1 MRSLKIGSILI
12 LVLFSLG
19 LTDAQGKSLKKAS
32 FMPHWLPHA
41 QFAGFYVAYEKGLYK
56 KHGIDLKIIPGGPN
70 RSTTAYLKEGKVD
83 FVTLWLSSGIKMR
96 AEELKVVNISQIVQR
111 SGFMLIAKK
120 TSGINS
126 IIDIHN
132 KKVGLWAAPFDLRP
146 KALFRKYDIK
156 VTVVPQSVSL
166 SLFLRDGVHVASA
179 MYYNEYHTLLNS
191 GLDPQEMTPFFFRDY
206 DLDFPEDGIYTLEDR
221 LTSDPD
227 LCRSFVNASQ
237 EGWRYAF
244 ANPDDA
250 VDIVMK
256 LLRDAHIPANRV
268 HQKWMLERIRELTF
282 KGDGSHPLWKLSKKG
297 FIGTCGAMKRSGF
310 IDRIPYYDELFK
322 DLSP

>member
-1 MRSLKIGSILI
+1 MRSLKIGYVLI
-12 LVLFSLG
+12 LVLISLG

-126 IIDIHN
+126 ILDIHN

-146 KALFRKYDIK
+146 MALFLKYDIK
-156 VTVVPQSVSL
+156 VKVVPQSASL
-166 SLFLRDGVHVASA
+166 NLFLRGGVHVASA

-191 GLDPQEMTPFFFRDY
+191 GLDRHEMTSFFFRDY
-206 DLDFPEDGIYTLEDR
+206 GLDFPEDGIYTLEDR

-237 EGWRYAF
+237 EGWLYAF

-268 HQKWMLERIRELTF
+268 HQKWMLEQMRDLTLR
-282 KGDGSHPLWKLSKKG
+282 DTGSGPLWKLSKEG
-297 FIGTCGAMKRSGF
+297 FIRTTGEMKRSGF
-310 IDRIPYYDELFK
+310 IEHVPDYKEFYK
-322 DLSP
+322 DLSR

>member
-1 MRSLKIGSILI
+1 MRHWKIGSLLI
-12 LVLFSLG
+12 LTLVSLG
-19 LTDAQGKSLKKAS
+19 FTDALGKSLKKAS

-41 QFAGFYVAYEKGLYK
+41 QFAGFYVAYEKGIYE
-56 KHGIDLKIIPGGPN
+56 KHGIDLKIIPGGP
-70 RSTTAYLKEGKVD
+70 RRWSIAYLKEGKAD
-83 FVTLWLSSGIKMR
+83 FVTLWLSSSIKMR
-96 AEELKVVNISQIVQR
+96 AEGLKVVNISQIVQR
-111 SGFMLIAKK
+111 SGFMLVAKK

-132 KKVGLWAAPFDLRP
+132 KKVGLWGTPFDLRP

-156 VTVVPQSVSL
+156 VTVVPQSASL

-191 GLDPQEMTPFFFRDY
+191 GLDRHELTPIFFRDY
-206 DLDFPEDGIYTLEDR
+206 GLDFPEDGIYTLEDR

-237 EGWRYAF
+237 EGWLYAF

-268 HQKWMLERIRELTF
+268 HQKWMLEQMRDLTLR
-282 KGDGSHPLWKLSKKG
+282 DTGSGPQWKLSKEGFNRTCGEMKRAG
-297 FIGTCGAMKRSGF
+297 FIE
-310 IDRIPYYDELFK
+310 RIPDYNELYK
-322 DLSP
+322 DLSR